1 MGGGFSKKKPEPKRA
16 RRGRRESVS
25 AAVDFVA
32 YQRVKVEKPQEAYA
46 RIANAVK
53 DNFLFSAL
61 DASQK
66 QEIYDAMFEKSV
78 APGEAL
84 INEGAEG
91 DFFYIVESGEFEV
104 FTQNNPAGP
113 NKPVFHY
120 GPGGSFGEL
129 ALMYNAPR
137 AATVRACTAATVWGL
152 DRNTFTHVIVHTN
165 RQKARLE
172 ETVLLKVEALQAL
185 SDGERAAVA
194 DAVQRVEFA
203 SGKTILKKGA
213 AAGSLYI
220 VESGTVRL
228 ETTAP
233 NASGGAVHTL
243 EQGGCF
249 GQYALLHKAKQPAT
263 AVAEGDTSCAVL
275 SGADFERLLGPC
287 RAALEQ
293 AMPDF
298 NN

>member
-1 MGGGFSKKKPEPKRA
+1 MSKKKPEPKRA
-16 RRGRRESVS
+16 RRGRRQSVS
-25 AAVDFVA
+25 AGVDFVA
-32 YQRVKVEKPQEAYA
+32 YQRVKVEKSEEAYA

-61 DASQK
+61 ETAQK
-66 QEIYDAMFEKSV
+66 QEVYDAMFEKSV
-78 APGEAL
+78 ASGEAL

-91 DFFYIVESGEFEV
+91 DFFYIVESGEFDV

-113 NKPVFHY
+113 EVPVFHY

-137 AATVRACTAATVWGL
+137 AATVKATTDATVWGL
-152 DRNTFTHVIVHTN
+152 DRNTFTHIIVNTN

-172 ETVLLKVEALQAL
+172 ETVLLKVEAFKEI

-213 AAGSLYI
+213 GPGSLYI
-220 VESGTVRL
+220 VERGSVRL
-228 ETTAP
+228 EAD
-233 NASGGAVHTL
+233 GAAVCTL

-249 GQYALLHKAKQPAT
+249 GEYALLKKAKQPAD
-263 AVAEGDTSCAVL
+263 AIAEGDVSCAVL
-275 SGADFERLLGPC
+275 SAADFERLLVPC
-287 RAALEQ
+287 RAALERG
-293 AMPDF
+293 MPNFDG
-298 NN
+298 